1 MARGAASAQ
10 RKQRPKPDPKKRSN
24 KAPSWEEQLF
34 FSRLRRHAKVIYVL
48 LAMVFVFSFVL
59 LGVGSGSNG
68 ISDALQSF
76 FGQNSGTS
84 LSSQIKD
91 KQQAVNRQPKNVNLY
106 LDLAGL
112 YQSDNQEA
120 NALATLRKARQVAPR
135 NIDVLSRIASIY
147 GGQAGREGDNYRNV
161 LATYSENV
169 TTPPGLQT
177 SSQIG
182 QALTSDPYSQAL
194 QTQLND
200 AYTKVITAYQ
210 KVAGVYKQAAQIS
223 KGTSNEPN
231 ALLQWA
237 SAAQSAND
245 VGTAITAYQRF
256 LKVAPDN
263 PNAAAVKQTLT
274 QLQAS
279 AVQPQG

>member
-34 FSRLRRHAKVIYVL
+34 FSRLRRHAKVVYVL

-84 LSSQIKD
+84 LSSQITD

-169 TTPPGLQT
+169 TTPPGLET

>member
-1 MARGAASAQ
+1 MARGAASTQ
-10 RKQRPKPDPKKRSN
+10 RKQRPKPDPKRS
-24 KAPSWEEQLF
+24 KSAPKWEDQLF

-48 LAMVFVFSFVL
+48 LALVFVFSFVL

-68 ISDALQSF
+68 ISDALQNF
-76 FGQNSGTS
+76 FGSNSGTS
-84 LSSQIKD
+84 IGSQIKD
-91 KQQAVNRQPKNVNLY
+91 KQKAVERHPQDVNLY
-106 LDLAGL
+106 LDLSGL

-120 NALATLRKARQVAPR
+120 KALATLRKARTVAPK
-135 NIDVLSRIASIY
+135 NIDVLTRIASIY
-147 GGQAGREGDNYRNV
+147 GAQAGREGDNYRNI
-161 LATYSENV
+161 LAVYSQNV
-169 TTPPGLQT
+169 TTPPGLDT

-194 QTQLND
+194 QTQLNT
-200 AYTKVITAYQ
+200 AYTKVTGAYE
-210 KVAGVYKQAAQIS
+210 KVAGVYKQAAQDA

-245 VGTAITAYQRF
+245 LGSAITAYQRF
-256 LKVAPDN
+256 LKVAPGN
-263 PNAAAVKQTLT
+263 PNAAAVRQTLT

-279 AVQPQG
+279 AGQPQG

>member
-1 MARGAASAQ
+1 MARGAASTQ
-10 RKQRPKPDPKKRSN
+10 RKQRPKPDPKRSN

-68 ISDALQSF
+68 ISDALQNF
-76 FGQNSGTS
+76 FGSNSGTS
-84 LSSQIKD
+84 IGSQIHD
-91 KQQAVNRQPKNVNLY
+91 KQKAVERSPKNVNLY

-120 NALATLRKARQVAPR
+120 NALATLQKARKVAPK
-135 NIDVLSRIASIY
+135 NLDVLDQIATIY
-147 GGQAGREGDNYRNV
+147 GARAGREGDNYRNA
-161 LATYSENV
+161 LAVYSENV
-169 TTPPGLQT
+169 TTPPGLNQG
-177 SSQIG
+177 SPLG
-182 QALTSDPYSQAL
+182 QALTSDPYSQGL
-194 QTQLND
+194 QSQLNT
-200 AYTKVITAYQ
+200 AYSKVTTAYQ
-210 KVAGVYKQAAQIS
+210 KVAGVYKQAAKIAQ
-223 KGTSNEPN
+223 GTSEEAN
-231 ALLQWA
+231 ALLQEA

-245 VGTAITAYQRF
+245 VATAIAAYQRF

-263 PNAAAVKQTLT
+263 PNAAAVRSTLS

-279 AVQPQG
+279 VTQPQG

>member
-10 RKQRPKPDPKKRSN
+10 RKQRPKPDPKRS
-24 KAPSWEEQLF
+24 KSAPSWEEQLF

-48 LAMVFVFSFVL
+48 LALVFVFSFVL

-68 ISDALQSF
+68 ISDALQNF
-76 FGQNSGTS
+76 FGQNNGSSIG
-84 LSSQIKD
+84 SQIND
-91 KQQAVNRQPKNVNLY
+91 KQQAVERHPQDVNLY

-120 NALATLRKARQVAPR
+120 KALVTLRKAQRVAPK
-135 NIDVLSRIASIY
+135 NIDVLTRIASIY
-147 GGQAGREGDNYRNV
+147 GAQAGREGDNYRNV
-161 LATYSENV
+161 LAVYSQNV
-169 TTPPGLQT
+169 TTPPGLDT

-194 QTQLND
+194 QTQLNT
-200 AYTKVITAYQ
+200 AYTKVTTAYQ
-210 KVAGVYKQAAQIS
+210 RVAAVYKHAAQIAR
-223 KGTSNEPN
+223 GTSNEPN
-231 ALLQWA
+231 SLLQWA

-245 VGTAITAYQRF
+245 YASAITAYQRF

-263 PNAAAVKQTLT
+263 PNAAAVRQTLG
-274 QLQAS
+274 QLQA
-279 AVQPQG
+279 AVGAPQG

>member
-10 RKQRPKPDPKKRSN
+10 RKQRPKPDPKRSK

-76 FGQNSGTS
+76 FGQNNGTS
-84 LSSQIKD
+84 IGSQIND
-91 KQQAVNRQPKNVNLY
+91 KQQAVERNPKDVNLY

-120 NALATLRKARQVAPR
+120 KALVTLRKAQKVAPK
-135 NIDVLSRIASIY
+135 NLDVLTRIASIY
-147 GGQAGREGDNYRNV
+147 GAQAGREGDNYRNV
-161 LATYSENV
+161 LAGYSQNV
-169 TTPPGLQT
+169 TTPPGLDT
-177 SSQIG
+177 NSQIG

-194 QTQLND
+194 QTQLNT
-200 AYTKVITAYQ
+200 AYTKVTSAYQ
-210 KVAGVYKQAAQIS
+210 KVAAVYKQAAQIA
-223 KGTSNEPN
+223 KGTSEEPN

-237 SAAQSAND
+237 SASQSAND
-245 VGTAITAYQRF
+245 YGSAISAYQRF

-263 PNAAAVKQTLT
+263 PNAAAVRQTLA

-279 AVQPQG
+279 VTAPQG